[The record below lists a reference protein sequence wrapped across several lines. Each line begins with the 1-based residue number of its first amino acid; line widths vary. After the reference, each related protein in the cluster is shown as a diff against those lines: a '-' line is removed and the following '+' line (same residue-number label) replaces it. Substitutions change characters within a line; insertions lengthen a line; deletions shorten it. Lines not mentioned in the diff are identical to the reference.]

1 MSSEHF
7 HEELDGI
14 HPGFGDSGRGCALML
29 ERSVVTPAESWARV
43 TKEQGLI
50 SRGTRARLCL
60 CWDAGHG
67 HSGRD
72 VRSRDIPGFPSSWLE
87 LSLSLIKEQQVPWR
101 AQLSHGMRR
110 CGLVTPTWS
119 QLLPT
124 RVTVP
129 SVPQPP
135 PRGHLGTGDTIDV
148 PTHRCGILAD
158 VGFGDILA
166 TPFISKS
173 PERRLLVLG

>member
-67 HSGRD
+67 HGGRD

-87 LSLSLIKEQQVPWR
+87 VSLSPIKEQQVPWR
-101 AQLSHGMRR
+101 AVVPRDAALRSGHTDV
-110 CGLVTPTWS
+110 VTAAAHTCHSPLCPT
-119 QLLPT
+119 
-124 RVTVP
+124 
-129 SVPQPP
+129 
-135 PRGHLGTGDTIDV
+135 
-148 PTHRCGILAD
+148 
-158 VGFGDILA
+158 A
-166 TPFISKS
+166 TPEGT
-173 PERRLLVLG
+173 PGHW